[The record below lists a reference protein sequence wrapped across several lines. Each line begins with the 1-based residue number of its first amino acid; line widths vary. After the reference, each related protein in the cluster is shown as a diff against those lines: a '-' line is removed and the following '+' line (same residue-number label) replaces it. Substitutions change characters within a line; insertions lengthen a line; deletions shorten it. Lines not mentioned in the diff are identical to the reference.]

1 MGCFRCAGKS
11 SDDEDDARGN
21 TRRTNGNKGDD
32 HHTSERHKA
41 NDGNGEN
48 GKLAD
53 ANKDE
58 GSKHTQVLIDGKE
71 IDLADLCKDGV
82 PDGSRARRFSFEEL
96 VAATGNFRSDCFLGE
111 GGFGKVFKGYLSDLD
126 QEVAIKQLDPNGL
139 QGTKE
144 FIVEVTM
151 LSMVDHPNLVRLI
164 GFCTERDQKLLVYEY
179 MPLRSLE
186 AHLHGRSS
194 TQ

>member
-1 MGCFRCAGKS
+1 MGCFRCSGKS
-11 SDDEDDARGN
+11 SSDDVDVRGN
-21 TRRTNGNKGDD
+21 GRRTHGNKGDD
-32 HHTSERHKA
+32 QHASERRKA
-41 NDGNGEN
+41 NDGEN
-48 GKLAD
+48 GKQAD

-58 GSKHTQVLIDGKE
+58 VSKHTQVLIDGKE
-71 IDLADLCKDGV
+71 IDLGDLCKEGV

-96 VAATGNFRSDCFLGE
+96 VAATGNFRTDCFLGE
-111 GGFGKVFKGYLSDLD
+111 GGFGKVYKGYLSDLD

-194 TQ
+194 L